1 MTNGLLLK
9 KLLPKTSIFSVIHE
23 YNISVD
29 AGNKQTY
36 EKVRLGG
43 KWEILIDNVKWLTEN
58 VDQRIYINFVV
69 QKDNWKSLL
78 DFEEWISAL
87 GVNGRLTRLED
98 WATFDFTKNNVLD
111 EKHPEYHDCMKALKK
126 LSYNKLIFQNS
137 LDKML
142 DNYSG

>member
-1 MTNGLLLK
+1 M
-9 KLLPKTSIFSVIHE
+9 
-23 YNISVD
+23 
-29 AGNKQTY
+29 
-36 EKVRLGG
+36 
-43 KWEILIDNVKWLTEN
+43 KWLTEN